1 MPGGDVALALDIRQP
16 DVLHFMAGGAEGDQL
31 GAAPAADLAPI
42 LGSVGGELSEPVPLR
57 SADFEPNIGEPAGLW
72 HKLNREAICAGE
84 FLRLHGCILFL
95 TNMSPFGNLATP
107 VHTLGGKAASRHERF
122 IALVI
127 LCQSNIEAAHASIE
141 VQISWRCSGRRGM
154 ILTTSRFILTRV
166 ISLSRPMTSDI
177 SIVLNT
183 KSLVCGSDS

>member
-72 HKLNREAICAGE
+72 HKLNREAVFAGA
-84 FLRLHGCILFL
+84 FLSLHGWSSTVAGF
-95 TNMSPFGNLATP
+95 NP
-107 VHTLGGKAASRHERF
+107 
-122 IALVI
+122 
-127 LCQSNIEAAHASIE
+127 
-141 VQISWRCSGRRGM
+141 
-154 ILTTSRFILTRV
+154 
-166 ISLSRPMTSDI
+166 
-177 SIVLNT
+177 
-183 KSLVCGSDS
+183 